1 MGEDKKLA
9 IVFSKSQCSSY
20 PKAHYTYKDR
30 FGKPLKMSIVRLPS
44 KLYRPS
50 GLDFGVF
57 DGVNRN
63 EVLAYINV
71 PGDMIKKDK
80 NNENRRFFYL
90 ERDEYNIQFITGNGN
105 GHKIEPFRV
114 TAKELEDIFNWHR
127 RKENREEL
135 QDRLAAVEAIKE
147 QNEMKV
153 EMKKEDVIKM
163 KEDVKKQIIK
173 VYVESGVVKMP
184 EEKIAIKV
192 ENKLAENEL
201 DGIRNDMKKIE
212 KHTGVD
218 NSNVIKQL
226 DNYGRNYM
234 AFEELNERFGKM
246 AFSKPMG
253 RGR

>member
-1 MGEDKKLA
+1 
-9 IVFSKSQCSSY
+9 
-20 PKAHYTYKDR
+20 
-30 FGKPLKMSIVRLPS
+30 
-44 KLYRPS
+44 
-50 GLDFGVF
+50 
-57 DGVNRN
+57 
-63 EVLAYINV
+63 
-71 PGDMIKKDK
+71 
-80 NNENRRFFYL
+80 
-90 ERDEYNIQFITGNGN
+90 
-105 GHKIEPFRV
+105 
-114 TAKELEDIFNWHR
+114 
-127 RKENREEL
+127 
-135 QDRLAAVEAIKE
+135 
-147 QNEMKV
+147 MKV

-234 AFEELNERFGKM
+234 DFEELNERFGKM

>member
-1 MGEDKKLA
+1 M
-9 IVFSKSQCSSY
+9 
-20 PKAHYTYKDR
+20 
-30 FGKPLKMSIVRLPS
+30 
-44 KLYRPS
+44 
-50 GLDFGVF
+50 
-57 DGVNRN
+57 
-63 EVLAYINV
+63 
-71 PGDMIKKDK
+71 
-80 NNENRRFFYL
+80 

-135 QDRLAAVEAIKE
+135 HDRLAAVEAMKE

-246 AFSKPMG
+246 DFSKPMG

>member
-1 MGEDKKLA
+1 
-9 IVFSKSQCSSY
+9 
-20 PKAHYTYKDR
+20 
-30 FGKPLKMSIVRLPS
+30 
-44 KLYRPS
+44 
-50 GLDFGVF
+50 
-57 DGVNRN
+57 
-63 EVLAYINV
+63 
-71 PGDMIKKDK
+71 
-80 NNENRRFFYL
+80 
-90 ERDEYNIQFITGNGN
+90 
-105 GHKIEPFRV
+105 
-114 TAKELEDIFNWHR
+114 
-127 RKENREEL
+127 
-135 QDRLAAVEAIKE
+135 
-147 QNEMKV
+147 
-153 EMKKEDVIKM
+153 MKKEDVIKM

-192 ENKLAENEL
+192 EKNEL

-246 AFSKPMG
+246 AFSKPMS

>member
-71 PGDMIKKDK
+71 PWDMIKKDK

-135 QDRLAAVEAIKE
+135 HDRLAAVEAMKE
-147 QNEMKV
+147 QNE
-153 EMKKEDVIKM
+153 
-163 KEDVKKQIIK
+163 
-173 VYVESGVVKMP
+173 
-184 EEKIAIKV
+184 
-192 ENKLAENEL
+192 
-201 DGIRNDMKKIE
+201 
-212 KHTGVD
+212 
-218 NSNVIKQL
+218 
-226 DNYGRNYM
+226 GRN
-234 AFEELNERFGKM
+234 EKRRCHQNER
-246 AFSKPMG
+246 G
-253 RGR
+253 RKKTDHQSLYRKWSCKNARREDCY

>member
-1 MGEDKKLA
+1 
-9 IVFSKSQCSSY
+9 
-20 PKAHYTYKDR
+20 
-30 FGKPLKMSIVRLPS
+30 
-44 KLYRPS
+44 
-50 GLDFGVF
+50 
-57 DGVNRN
+57 
-63 EVLAYINV
+63 
-71 PGDMIKKDK
+71 
-80 NNENRRFFYL
+80 
-90 ERDEYNIQFITGNGN
+90 
-105 GHKIEPFRV
+105 
-114 TAKELEDIFNWHR
+114 
-127 RKENREEL
+127 
-135 QDRLAAVEAIKE
+135 
-147 QNEMKV
+147 MKV

-246 AFSKPMG
+246 AFSKPMS

>member
-71 PGDMIKKDK
+71 PWDMIKKDK

-90 ERDEYNIQFITGNGN
+90 ERDEYNIQFI
-105 GHKIEPFRV
+105 R
-114 TAKELEDIFNWHR
+114 
-127 RKENREEL
+127 
-135 QDRLAAVEAIKE
+135 
-147 QNEMKV
+147 
-153 EMKKEDVIKM
+153 
-163 KEDVKKQIIK
+163 
-173 VYVESGVVKMP
+173 
-184 EEKIAIKV
+184 
-192 ENKLAENEL
+192 
-201 DGIRNDMKKIE
+201 
-212 KHTGVD
+212 
-218 NSNVIKQL
+218 
-226 DNYGRNYM
+226 
-234 AFEELNERFGKM
+234 
-246 AFSKPMG
+246 
-253 RGR
+253 